1 LLSLLLF
8 LRVHEPREVPLE
20 RLLLVFGNLRTF
32 NAMVGFDALLHHGYL
47 QGERLDRFVVSH
59 SSALRQALTH
69 LDQTTDGYAAEAE
82 AHIEDIL
89 EGGEEVLERMQ
100 ERSAEFDHR
109 LDTYVEHSEAR
120 IARGIERLVAPA
132 LAWWQ
137 RFRRWR
143 DND

>member
-1 LLSLLLF
+1 
-8 LRVHEPREVPLE
+8 
-20 RLLLVFGNLRTF
+20 
-32 NAMVGFDALLHHGYL
+32 VGFDALLHHGYL

-59 SSALRQALTH
+59 SNALRQALEH
-69 LDQTTDGYAAEAE
+69 FDQTTDAYAAEAE

-89 EGGEEVLERMQ
+89 EGGEEMLEMVQ

-109 LDTYVEHSEAR
+109 LDTYVEQSEAR
-120 IARGIERLVAPA
+120 IARWLERLTAPA

-143 DND
+143 DDDN